1 MFKLKQNKSIVFTV
15 SVLLFM
21 FLHTTIHAADT
32 LYINRDTLTI
42 TPVFFQKAALNND
55 TVFNAENAVLDYP
68 LGATIDLTIIN
79 NDTVPHSVRLPNSS
93 GTVNILAGLSA
104 SVSLIDL
111 PMGTFLMPVESSV
124 GSFLGAGA
132 LIRVGINGQ
141 KFAWD
146 LWDQDPD
153 LTEDF
158 GSQTISQL
166 PNTYRPTLFT
176 INGSVDPMDP
186 TNGSIITGNVG
197 DTIYISIANNGN
209 MDHPM
214 HFHGYHVKIIQA
226 TKQPHMVGWSK
237 DSFPVLAKEAMT
249 VMLVPHQPGEYPVHN
264 HNLIATLFN
273 NGYPKGMITMLMIE
287 E

>member
-1 MFKLKQNKSIVFTV
+1 MFKSKQNKSIVFTV
-15 SVLLFM
+15 SVLLFI

-93 GTVNILAGLSA
+93 GTINILAGLSA

-141 KFAWD
+141 KFSWD
-146 LWDQDPD
+146 LWDQEPD

>member
-1 MFKLKQNKSIVFTV
+1 MFKSKQNKSIVFTV
-15 SVLLFM
+15 SVLLFI

-93 GTVNILAGLSA
+93 GTINILAGLSA

-141 KFAWD
+141 KFSWD

-186 TNGSIITGNVG
+186 TNESIITGNVG

>member
-1 MFKLKQNKSIVFTV
+1 MFKSKQNKSIVFTV
-15 SVLLFM
+15 SVLLFI

-93 GTVNILAGLSA
+93 GTINILAGLSA

-141 KFAWD
+141 KFSWD

-186 TNGSIITGNVG
+186 TNESIITGNVG

-226 TKQPHMVGWSK
+226 TKQPHMVGWPK